1 MLTDS
6 PNSDELFESN
16 SRTTFGLK
24 FVAAISALVIT
35 AVVLVGY
42 AYLRQRHANQTL
54 SSATLGERES
64 NKPKIAPKAH
74 ILIDEATLKAGETLL
89 GGTVTNI
96 SSEKLSG
103 LEVEL
108 ELRRR
113 KDGMVEQK
121 TVPLEPADL
130 EPQQE
135 GRYALKLLARD
146 YSSGRLLELRRNSD
160 GEALPFTTAPGQK
173 RQPERLEPKTIYV
186 PRRSSNSG
194 EFLNSPDN
202 PGRVP

>member
-6 PNSDELFESN
+6 SNSDGLFEN
-16 SRTTFGLK
+16 SRTTVGLK
-24 FVAAISALVIT
+24 FVAAISALLIT

-54 SSATLGERES
+54 SSANPTERGQ
-64 NKPKIAPKAH
+64 KQAKTTPKAH
-74 ILIDEATLKAGETLL
+74 IVVDEAMLKSGQTLL
-89 GGTVTNI
+89 GGTVKNI
-96 SSEKLSG
+96 SAEKLRG

-135 GRYALKLLARD
+135 GRYALTLLARD
-146 YSSGRLLELRRNSD
+146 YSSGRLLGLRRNPD
-160 GEALPFTTAPGQK
+160 GEALAYTTAAGLK
-173 RQPERLEPKTIYV
+173 RPPERLEPKTVYV
-186 PRRSSNSG
+186 PKSSSKSG

-202 PGRVP
+202 PVRVP